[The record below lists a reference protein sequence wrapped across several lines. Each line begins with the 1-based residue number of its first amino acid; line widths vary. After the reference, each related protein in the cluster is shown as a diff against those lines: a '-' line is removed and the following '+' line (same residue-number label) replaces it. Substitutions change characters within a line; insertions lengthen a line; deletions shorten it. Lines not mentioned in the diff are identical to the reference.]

1 MSAEGVAPTPPP
13 PDPVT
18 NATGAERFS
27 WTRPSP
33 WLRGYLVRNYPL
45 RKLLPDREPTYVS
58 SVLYTMGVLTL
69 AALIVA
75 VISGAI
81 IGLGGVSFWHTNSF
95 GAFMNSIHFWSVQAM
110 FLFMAVHFITNFFT
124 MGWRGGRGWTWITG
138 VLCFIVSIL
147 TAFTG
152 FLMMTNWDSQWI
164 GQQAKDAFNALGIG
178 AIWNMMNAGQQITMH
193 VVITVGLLLFLVSVH
208 IGLIRRRGVAPP
220 PGAEALEIPDGEPI
234 RAADAG

>member
-1 MSAEGVAPTPPP
+1 
-13 PDPVT
+13 
-18 NATGAERFS
+18 
-27 WTRPSP
+27 
-33 WLRGYLVRNYPL
+33 
-45 RKLLPDREPTYVS
+45 
-58 SVLYTMGVLTL
+58 MGVLTL

-75 VISGAI
+75 VASGVT
-81 IGLGGVSFWHTNSF
+81 IGLGGVSFWHTNTF

-138 VLCFIVSIL
+138 VLAFIVSIL

-178 AIWNMMNAGQQITMH
+178 AIWNMMNAGQQFTMH
-193 VVITVGLLLFLVSVH
+193 VVVTVGLLVSVVVAH
-208 IGLIRRRGVAPP
+208 LGLVRRRGVAPP
-220 PGAEALEIPDGEPI
+220 PGAEALEVPDEPV
-234 RAADAG
+234 REAPAS